1 MVRTGLEVA
10 TWQGQESLRRLRLG
24 LIVNASSVTSRL
36 QHTVTVLGETGFTIA
51 ALFAP
56 EHGLWGASQD
66 QIKEDGFLDR
76 RTGLKVFSLYG
87 RHKKPT
93 RAMLKDVDAV
103 VFDVQDI
110 GTRFYTFVWT
120 MTLAMES
127 CAAHDRRF
135 VVLDRP
141 NPLNGRDLEGPV
153 LEPAF
158 RSFVGLHPIPIRHGL
173 TAGELALFIKAKYL
187 PRLDLAVIK
196 MQGWRR
202 SMWFDQTGLP
212 WVMPSPNMPSLDTAT
227 VYPGMCLLEGTNI
240 SEGRGTT
247 RPFEIFGA
255 PWIDPDEIET
265 ALRQYRLAGVDFRP
279 IFFRP
284 TFHKFKGQ
292 VCGGLQLHIT
302 DRARFKPVLTAVA
315 VLCAI
320 RQGYPKKF
328 AWLGPPYEDERR
340 RRPFDILAG
349 NAVLRRDIEKLTP
362 LPAIERRWQAELGA
376 FKKEAKRR
384 LLYS

>member
-1 MVRTGLEVA
+1 M
-10 TWQGQESLRRLRLG
+10 
-24 LIVNASSVTSRL
+24 
-36 QHTVTVLGETGFTIA
+36 TVFGETGYTIS

-66 QIKEDGFLDR
+66 QVKEDGFLDQ

-120 MTLAMES
+120 MVLAMQS
-127 CAAHDRRF
+127 CAASGRKF
-135 VVLDRP
+135 IVLDRP

-153 LEPAF
+153 LDLAF
-158 RSFVGLHPIPIRHGL
+158 RSFVGLYPVPIRHGL
-173 TAGELALFIKAKYL
+173 TAGELALFIRAKYL
-187 PRLDLAVIK
+187 PKLDLSIIK

-212 WVMPSPNMPSLDTAT
+212 WVMPSPNMPSLDTAA
-227 VYPGMCLLEGTNI
+227 VYPGMCLFEGTNV

-247 RPFEIFGA
+247 RPFEVFGA
-255 PWIDPDEIET
+255 PWIDPYELEEV
-265 ALRQYRLAGVDFRP
+265 LRRYRPAGIFLRP
-279 IFFRP
+279 LFFRP

-292 VCGGLQLHIT
+292 VCGGLQIHVT
-302 DRARFKPVLTAVA
+302 DRTRFKPVLTAVA
-315 VLCAI
+315 ILQAI
-320 RQGYPKKF
+320 RQLYPGKF
-328 AWLGPPYEDERR
+328 AWLRPPYEDEKR
-340 RRPFDILAG
+340 RRPFDILTGTAS
-349 NAVLRRDIEKLTP
+349 LRHAIDRRTP
-362 LPAIERRWQAELGA
+362 LSTIERSWHALLQV
-376 FKKEAKRR
+376 FKKEAKRW